1 MNKKPF
7 FTIHTPTFKRVGYI
21 NRLWEALTN
30 QTFQNF
36 EWIVSDDGSDDGT
49 LELLIKIKEKSKFNV
64 IIISAEKRV
73 GKTRLDNN
81 AIRIANGEI
90 FLWNDSDDILL
101 PNALERIY
109 NSWEQIPTIGK
120 DKISGITALCK
131 STKGEIFSKLPYDV
145 PFLTSWI
152 EIRDK
157 YAVTGDML
165 NTCKTQILREN
176 LPPEVDFYIA
186 EGSFWDLIATQYST
200 MVIPEELML
209 KEYRAPNCISW
220 SGSMQ
225 YCRGYAYA
233 MAICLNC
240 RSSSNEKMIINF
252 KNIIYLITYFRY
264 AIHGEIS
271 IRESFRLINKPMNFD
286 LITISTFFLG
296 FIFSIRDNLM
306 GKVIKTHR
314 EFDLAKS
321 NDIIIKRI

>member
-7 FTIHTPTFKRVGYI
+7 FTIHTPTYKRVSYI
-21 NRLWEALTN
+21 NRVWEALNN
-30 QTFQNF
+30 QTFQDF

-49 LELLIKIKEKSKFNV
+49 LALLIELKKISKFNV
-64 IIISAEKRV
+64 IVISAKKRV
-73 GKTRLDNN
+73 GKTILDNN
-81 AIRIANGEI
+81 AIKIANGEL

-109 NSWEQIPTIGK
+109 NSWQQIPTIEK

-131 STKGEIFSKLPYDV
+131 STKGEIASKLPYDV
-145 PFLTSWI
+145 PFLTNWI

-165 NTCKTQILREN
+165 NTCRTLILREN

-186 EGSFWDLIATQYST
+186 EGAFWDLIATQYPT

-233 MAICLNC
+233 MAICLRC
-240 RSSSNEKMIINF
+240 RSSPSEKMIINLN
-252 KNIIYLITYFRY
+252 NIKFLVTYFRY
-264 AIHGEIS
+264 AIHGELS
-271 IRESFRLINKPMNFD
+271 IKESFRLIDKSMNFG
-286 LITISTFFLG
+286 LITISSFFLA
-296 FIFSIRDNLM
+296 FTFSIRDNLM

-314 EFDLAKS
+314 EFDRVKS
-321 NDIIIKRI
+321 NDIVLKRI